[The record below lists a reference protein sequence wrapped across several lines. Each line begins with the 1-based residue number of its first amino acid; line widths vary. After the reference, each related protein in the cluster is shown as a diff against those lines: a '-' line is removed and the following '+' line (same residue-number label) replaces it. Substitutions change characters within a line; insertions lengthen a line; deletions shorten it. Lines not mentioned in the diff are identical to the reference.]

1 MTKIIP
7 QKLIE
12 DKIFIIRNQKVML
25 DKDLAEFYGVYTK
38 RLNEQVKR
46 NKKRFPEAFMFQ
58 LNKEEFESLRSQ
70 IATSNR
76 GGRRYLP
83 YVFSEYGALMLANVL
98 ASRQAID
105 ASIQIIETFVK
116 LREFA
121 YTHKELV
128 QKINQLERKYD
139 RHDYKIQKLFD
150 KTREIPSFPERT
162 INIEGFKNKDKKIQK
177 SL

>member
-1 MTKIIP
+1 MTKLLS

-12 DKIFIIRNQKVML
+12 DKIFIVRNQKVMI
-25 DKDLAEFYGVYTK
+25 DKDLAEFYGVTTK

-46 NKKRFPEAFMFQ
+46 NKKRFSEAFMFQ

-70 IATSNR
+70 FATSNR

-83 YVFSEYGALMLANVL
+83 FVFSEYGALMLANVL
-98 ASRQAID
+98 ASQQAID
-105 ASIQIIETFVK
+105 ASIRIIETFVK

-139 RHDYKIQKLFD
+139 RHDYQIQKLFD
-150 KTREIPSFPERT
+150 KTRDFPILPQKHT
-162 INIEGFKNKDKKIQK
+162 KIEGFKKKE
-177 SL
+177 

>member
-1 MTKIIP
+1 MTKLIS

-25 DKDLAEFYGVYTK
+25 DKDLAEFYGVPTK

-46 NKKRFPEAFMFQ
+46 NRKRFSETFMFH

-98 ASRQAID
+98 ESQKAID

-121 YTHKELV
+121 YKHKELV
-128 QKINQLERKYD
+128 QKISQLERKYD
-139 RHDYKIQKLFD
+139 HHDYQIQKLFD
-150 KTREIPSFPERT
+150 KTRDTPMLQEKHIK
-162 INIEGFKNKDKKIQK
+162 IEGFKKKE
-177 SL
+177 